1 MNQKIK
7 LNDMTLVKAALND
20 DQLEKLIKYLKQI
33 KYSKINLVEDI
44 LDSTVNVFPDR
55 ETFEISE
62 ESLEDLIRELN
73 RHYDI
78 NWIISLLSSHVHEQY
93 EKTISQGQVQA
104 ILKRILGIALTST
117 ERSQLHELRKKVQR
131 YEKFINN
138 FGVWGKKY
146 DFPLKIIMFGLNKN
160 HPADMFY
167 LLNKR
172 QVVDHNTIGVDF
184 YTYDIE
190 AYDKSIVQV
199 QLWHM
204 SNDERF
210 AFLRKQYM
218 RGVTGVVLFFD
229 KSNRESYEDVEK
241 FILELKEQTNFKV
254 SSRKLKKQQIK
265 MPIALVGIDKPT
277 LESDLIP
284 MDEIHSLT
292 KEIGA
297 KYSEISSKND
307 YNLSEILRELS
318 YEFITRFKEKYK
330 VVKYRESYKQNKI
343 K

>member
-1 MNQKIK
+1 MA
-7 LNDMTLVKAALND
+7 LVKESLD
-20 DQLEKLIKYLKQI
+20 EDQLEKLIKYLKQI

-44 LDSTVNVFPDR
+44 LDSTLNIFPNG
-55 ETFEISE
+55 ETFEKSE
-62 ESLEDLIRELN
+62 EPLEDLIRKLN
-73 RHYDI
+73 QHHDF
-78 NWIISLLSSHVHEQY
+78 NWIISLLSSHIHEQY
-93 EKTISQGQVQA
+93 EKTISQGQIQA

-146 DFPLKIIMFGLNKN
+146 DFPLKIIMFGLNRE
-160 HPADMFY
+160 HPSDMFY

-172 QVVDHNTIGVDF
+172 HVDDHNTIGVDF

-210 AFLRKQYM
+210 AFLRKQYV
-218 RGVTGVVLFFD
+218 RGATGVVLFFN

-241 FILELKEQTNFKV
+241 FISELKEQTNLKV
-254 SSRKLKKQQIK
+254 SLRKLKKQQIK
-265 MPIALVGIDKPT
+265 MPIALVGIEKPT
-277 LESDLIP
+277 LESKLIP
-284 MDEIHSLT
+284 MEEIYALI
-292 KEIGA
+292 KKIGA
-297 KYSEISSKND
+297 KYFEISSKDD
-307 YNLSEILRELS
+307 YILSEILKELS
-318 YEFITRFKEKYK
+318 YEFITRSKEIYK
-330 VVKYRESYKQNKI
+330 AVKHGESHKQKI
-343 K
+343 KSK